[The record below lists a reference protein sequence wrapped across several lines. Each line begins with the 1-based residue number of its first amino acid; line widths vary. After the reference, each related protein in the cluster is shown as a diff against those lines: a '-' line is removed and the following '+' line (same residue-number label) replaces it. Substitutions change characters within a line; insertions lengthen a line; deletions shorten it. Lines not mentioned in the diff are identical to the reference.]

1 MTKTTRASSKLTPAK
16 PTKTSIGKKSKS
28 AEKSATPKGA
38 VTKAVATK
46 KATKKEAVAAK
57 VTAKVTKQGKGASK
71 TKGNSNILELCLL
84 LDCTGSMGSWI

>member
-16 PTKTSIGKKSKS
+16 PTKTSIEKKSKS
-28 AEKSATPKGA
+28 AEKSINKKWA
-38 VTKAVATK
+38 VTKSVTTK

-57 VTAKVTKQGKGASK
+57 ITAKVTKQAKASK